1 LETPVSEKPKTELTD
16 EELIRE
22 LFPEEVVGE
31 AKREVEKA
39 EKRAPTSKKKP
50 EKSADRR

>member
-1 LETPVSEKPKTELTD
+1 VSDKPKTELTD

-31 AKREVEKA
+31 AKKEVEKA
-39 EKRAPTSKKKP
+39 EKRAPTPRKKP
-50 EKSADRR
+50 EKSAGRR